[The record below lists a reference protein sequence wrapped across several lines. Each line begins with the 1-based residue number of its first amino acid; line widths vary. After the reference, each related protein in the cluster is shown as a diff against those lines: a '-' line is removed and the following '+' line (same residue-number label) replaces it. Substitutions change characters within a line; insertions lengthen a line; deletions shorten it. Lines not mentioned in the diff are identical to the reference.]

1 MEKLLQRKADLR
13 QRIAALN
20 AELTPT
26 LAKVENLRSRI
37 AELEDDFRTVLDE
50 LRETK
55 GNEK

>member
-13 QRIAALN
+13 QRISALN
-20 AELTPT
+20 AELTPA

-37 AELEDDFRTVLDE
+37 VDLEDDFRTVLDE